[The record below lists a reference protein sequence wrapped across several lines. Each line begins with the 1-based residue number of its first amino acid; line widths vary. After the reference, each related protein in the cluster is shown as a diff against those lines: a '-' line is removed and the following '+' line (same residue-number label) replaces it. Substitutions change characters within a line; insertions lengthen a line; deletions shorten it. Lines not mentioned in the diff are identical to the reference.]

1 MKLTIIGGGGFRV
14 PQIVEALGRR
24 PAQQIHV
31 TELSLYDVSPQR
43 LRVMAAVLD
52 QLPIPRRPRITT
64 ETDLRRAVRGADF
77 VFSAMRVAGTEGRV
91 MDELV
96 PLRHGILGQETV
108 GPGGYAYAL
117 RTIPVALDL
126 AEVIKEVAPSA
137 WVVNF
142 TNPAGIITQA
152 MRDVLG
158 NRVIGICDTPIG
170 LVRRA
175 ARVLGVSEA
184 DLDYDYIG
192 LNHLGWLRR
201 LGREGRDLLPD
212 LLNTPELLDQMEEA
226 RLIGPEW
233 VRALGMIPNEYLFYF
248 YRNREAVEQVLGEER
263 TRGQFL
269 AAQQQA
275 FYRSALEHVGRAA
288 DLWNAAHRERE
299 ETYMAEARE
308 VAGAGEREEADLD
321 GGYQEVALDLMTALS
336 GGTPARMILGVSNAE
351 AGEKIIPA
359 LADGAVI
366 EIPCD
371 VDRAGPVPV
380 PLAPL
385 EGAELGLVVGI
396 KACETLVIQSVR
408 EKDRAAAWKAIASH
422 PLVDSVDVATAILD
436 EYCAAIPEVAAVF
449 ESEEQSVGA

>member
-212 LLNTPELLDQMEEA
+212 LLNTP
-226 RLIGPEW
+226 
-233 VRALGMIPNEYLFYF
+233 
-248 YRNREAVEQVLGEER
+248 
-263 TRGQFL
+263 
-269 AAQQQA
+269 
-275 FYRSALEHVGRAA
+275 
-288 DLWNAAHRERE
+288 
-299 ETYMAEARE
+299 
-308 VAGAGEREEADLD
+308 
-321 GGYQEVALDLMTALS
+321 
-336 GGTPARMILGVSNAE
+336 
-351 AGEKIIPA
+351 
-359 LADGAVI
+359 
-366 EIPCD
+366 
-371 VDRAGPVPV
+371 
-380 PLAPL
+380 
-385 EGAELGLVVGI
+385 
-396 KACETLVIQSVR
+396 
-408 EKDRAAAWKAIASH
+408 
-422 PLVDSVDVATAILD
+422 
-436 EYCAAIPEVAAVF
+436 
-449 ESEEQSVGA
+449 